1 VNTEKTSLL
10 EQVGFW
16 SLLGPFI
23 MLVTLT
29 ILLLNPLQQNLV
41 IPGIALIS
49 LPLCW
54 KWKNRGLYTALS
66 LLGCVLLYQLWNAPS
81 EQIFWDLLL
90 GAAAALTF
98 TITMLCSQEVDAL
111 ISPLQ
116 EEAFSRQ
123 QNLLEANEKV
133 QELEKQLEVSI
144 AGEIANAK
152 LFQQKLNEADM
163 RVHASEKA
171 SLVVRDKSAAIAA
184 QNESLLRELFQKRHE
199 YEKLLQ
205 QMQSYEAEKQMQ
217 QASSHETEKEV
228 EILQLETV
236 PPSKPGG
243 KSKSAKSS
251 KTNNWA
257 NTILSRWS
265 EPHDLSQ

>member
-1 VNTEKTSLL
+1 
-10 EQVGFW
+10 
-16 SLLGPFI
+16 
-23 MLVTLT
+23 M
-29 ILLLNPLQQNLV
+29 LLNPLQQNLL

-49 LPLCW
+49 FPLCW
-54 KWKNRGLYTALS
+54 KWKTRGLYAALS
-66 LLGCVLLYQLWNAPS
+66 LLGCVLLYHLWTAPS
-81 EQIFWDLLL
+81 EKIFWDLLL

-98 TITMLCSQEVDAL
+98 TITTLCSQEVAAL

-123 QNLLEANEKV
+123 QNLLEANEKI
-133 QELEKQLEVSI
+133 QELEKKLEESI
-144 AGEIANAK
+144 SGEIAHAK
-152 LFQQKLNEADM
+152 LFQQKLNEADL

-171 SLVVRDKSAAIAA
+171 SFVIRDKSAAIAA

-205 QMQSYEAEKQMQ
+205 QMQSYEAEKLIHQTAIQ
-217 QASSHETEKEV
+217 ESEKEEV
-228 EILQLETV
+228 LQLETV

-243 KSKSAKSS
+243 KSKSSKSS

-265 EPHDLSQ
+265 EPHDPSQ

>member
-1 VNTEKTSLL
+1 MNTEKTPLL

-29 ILLLNPLQQNLV
+29 ILLLNPLQQNLL

-49 LPLCW
+49 FPLCW
-54 KWKNRGLYTALS
+54 KWKVRGLYAAFTLI
-66 LLGCVLLYQLWNAPS
+66 GCVLLYQLWTAPS
-81 EQIFWDLLL
+81 ERIFWDLLL

-98 TITMLCSQEVDAL
+98 TITTLCSQEVDEL

-116 EEAFSRQ
+116 EEAFVQQ
-123 QNLLEANEKV
+123 QNFLEANEKV
-133 QELEKQLEVSI
+133 QELERQIE
-144 AGEIANAK
+144 EK
-152 LFQQKLNEADM
+152 LSSEKTKTELLQQKLDEMDV
-163 RVHASEKA
+163 RLHESEEA
-171 SLVVRDKSAAIAA
+171 SLALREKSAAIAA

-205 QMQSYEAEKQMQ
+205 QLSSQEVEKEAE
-217 QASSHETEKEV
+217 V
-228 EILQLETV
+228 PQLETV
-236 PPSKPGG
+236 PPTRPGG
-243 KSKSAKSS
+243 KSKSTKSS

-265 EPHDLSQ
+265 EPQDPSQ